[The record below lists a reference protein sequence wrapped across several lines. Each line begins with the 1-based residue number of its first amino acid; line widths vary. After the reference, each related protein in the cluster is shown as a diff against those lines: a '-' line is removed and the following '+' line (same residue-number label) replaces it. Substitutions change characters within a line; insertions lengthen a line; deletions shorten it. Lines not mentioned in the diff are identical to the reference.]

1 MKKTEIPGIYKE
13 SQGILINRDS
23 DSLRKY
29 RERREMRKKKDVQ
42 INTLTES
49 VERLT
54 KDMEEIKSILKSLAA
69 K

>member
-23 DSLRKY
+23 DSLQKY
-29 RERREMRKKKDVQ
+29 RERREMRKKKDAQ

-49 VERLT
+49 VDRLT

>member
-23 DSLRKY
+23 DSLQKY
-29 RERREMRKKKDVQ
+29 RERREMRKKKEEQ